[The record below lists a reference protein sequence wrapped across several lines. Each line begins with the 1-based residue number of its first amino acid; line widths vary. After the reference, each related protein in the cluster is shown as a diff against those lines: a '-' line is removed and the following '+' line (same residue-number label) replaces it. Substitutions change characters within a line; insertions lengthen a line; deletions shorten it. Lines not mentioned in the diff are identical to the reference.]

1 MSPVPNRWRRG
12 LLALA
17 TVLPGLLFAAPAF
30 ALVEPGLAD
39 PAEPGSVLIYPKFA
53 TGSVAVDGGAF
64 NAAKT
69 LIEVGVVCPAGLA
82 PCAHIIIPIHFHWVC
97 PGATVA
103 GVTNVCQETDFTVL
117 NSIFGKIT
125 FNPSQLTGPLD
136 GNTAVPIAP
145 CQRGYLIGWV
155 VDFTDSP
162 IKFDGLIGDSVQ
174 RNTPQDLQSYS
185 ALAIQGDP
193 ADPNGFPVTLVVDP
207 ATGILSLAF
216 DGGPHH
222 YQMVTGQI
230 EADVRYNEVLAQPFA
245 FTALI
250 LLTLD
255 VRSNLTNAPTL
266 VALDF
271 YTENQIRVSTGTAF
285 VCWAQIPITAIDP
298 TLTTEGM
305 RVVAGG
311 NPGLGFK
318 GVVVSG
324 QAVQNGLRSTMLG
337 LVQTVEG
344 PAAGPVNATR
354 SYNFR
359 PSNNSVPIPTIFVPF

>member
-1 MSPVPNRWRRG
+1 
-12 LLALA
+12 LA

-39 PAEPGSVLIYPKFA
+39 PAEPGSVIIYPKFA

-193 ADPNGFPVTLVVDP
+193 ADPNGFPVTQVVDP

-216 DGGPHH
+216 DGGAHH
-222 YQMVTGQI
+222 YQMATGQLQG
-230 EADVRYNEVLAQPFA
+230 DVRYDSNITAPFGV
-245 FTALI
+245 TSLI

-255 VRSNLTNAPTL
+255 VRSNLTNAPVL
-266 VALDF
+266 VPIDF
-271 YTENQIRVSTGTAF
+271 YTENQFRLSTATAF
-285 VCWAQIPITAIDP
+285 VCWNQIILEAIDP
-298 TLTTEGM
+298 GLTVENM

-311 NPGLGFK
+311 GAGLGIK
-318 GVVVSG
+318 GVFVTG
-324 QAVQNGLRSTMLG
+324 QARQNGLPSTMLG
-337 LVQTVEG
+337 LVQTIEG
-344 PAAGPVNATR
+344 PVAVNVTPALATR
-354 SYNFR
+354 SYTTR
-359 PSNNSVPIPTIFVPF
+359 PENNSIPVPTTFVPF